1 MRTVPIFLFFSLFSA
16 VCLRAGDTLTVEQV
30 RALALQTS
38 PLQQKKAL
46 AASAAALQLEN
57 IRSNNLPR
65 IQLGAQATWQS
76 DVFGLPIDN
85 PAFQIPQ
92 VPKDQYKL
100 SADVSERLWD
110 GGADRYLRRQR
121 ELERDLT
128 VAQTDVD
135 VFQLRETVTGLFFNT
150 LLLQE
155 NEAILA
161 AALEQLRA
169 RLRQAEAAVSGGVSL
184 RTNADQVKIQ
194 ILQTEQ
200 QIASVRAD
208 QQTLKSILATWIG
221 RENVDFS
228 LRMTNPSRHSPG
240 FPPKTWGQ
248 QPAIPNHQSPIL
260 RPEYQLFDLQKNN
273 LQLGQDMLR
282 LQMQPRVELFAQGG
296 FGRPN
301 PFNFFETGLKPFA
314 LVGLRAVWTPI
325 DWGKR
330 NRDRQVLGLQMQS
343 LDAQRQAFDQ
353 RLTAIT
359 QKDQADQA
367 KAQALLAQDD
377 DMIALQEDIVQRAEA
392 QVQNGVMT
400 TTDYLAQLNL
410 LTQIRLT
417 RKTHEI
423 QALQAQEML
432 NAKTGQE

>member
-1 MRTVPIFLFFSLFSA
+1 MGSLHA
-16 VCLRAGDTLTVEQV
+16 ADTLGVEQV

-46 AASAAALQLEN
+46 AESAAALHLQN

-65 IQLGAQATWQS
+65 VQVGAQATWQS

-85 PAFQIPQ
+85 PLFNIPV

-110 GGADRYLRRQR
+110 GGSDRYLRQQC
-121 ELERDLT
+121 ELERDLA

-135 VFQLRETVTGLFFNT
+135 VFQLREAVTDLYFKV

-155 NEAILA
+155 SEAILA
-161 AALEQLRA
+161 AALDNLNA
-169 RLRQAEAAVSGGVSL
+169 RLRQADAAVTGGVSL
-184 RTNADQVKIQ
+184 RTNADQVRIQ

-200 QIASVRAD
+200 QLAAIQSD
-208 QQTLKSILATWIG
+208 QKALKRILAIWIG
-221 RENVDFS
+221 RDNADFQ
-228 LRMTNPSRHSPG
+228 LRA
-240 FPPKTWGQ
+240 
-248 QPAIPNHQSPIL
+248 PAAAANLQRPDARQL
-260 RPEYQLFDLQKNN
+260 RPEYRMFDLQQRN
-273 LQLGQDMLR
+273 LQVGQDMLR
-282 LQMQPRVELFAQGG
+282 LRFQPRVEVFAQGG
-296 FGRPN
+296 LGRPN
-301 PFNFFETGLKPFA
+301 PFNFFETGFKPFG

-325 DWGKR
+325 DWGNNSR
-330 NRDRQVLGLQMQS
+330 ERQVLALQAHVV
-343 LDAQRQAFDQ
+343 DAQRQAFEQ
-353 RLTAIT
+353 RLDAATSR
-359 QKDQADQA
+359 D
-367 KAQALLAQDD
+367 QDD
-377 DMIALQEDIVQRAEA
+377 WAKSRAQLTQDDAIIALQEDIIRRAEA

-410 LTQIRLT
+410 LTQARLT

-432 NAKTGQE
+432 YAKAGQN